1 MITWISSILA
11 FIAGCLFCLTCLI
24 HCSDEGLKRFIDTL
38 YRVRKGDKKDE

>member
-1 MITWISSILA
+1 MSWLALILA
-11 FIAGCLFCLTCLI
+11 FLCGMLATLVCLI